1 MARWLRMLLPALVVV
16 AWLAAAGLGG
26 PTFGKLSDVS
36 TNDQAGF
43 LPASAESTTAGQWQE
58 RFRDSGAVPAIA
70 VVEFNEPIRPQQL
83 ADYAPLAE
91 RLAEAAGL
99 ERGGANQVVGPIPSE
114 DFRAVQFIVPVPE
127 NLDTG
132 EVVTDLRAVLTAE
145 LPESATGYVT
155 GPAGFIADLVEAF
168 GGIDG
173 LLLGVALAAVF
184 VILLLVYRA
193 LLLPFLVLLT
203 SVFALCA
210 AILVVYWF
218 ALQGWIQLS
227 GQSQGILSILVIG
240 AATDYALL
248 LTARYREA
256 LGEQESKWVA
266 MKTAC
271 RGAVEPIA
279 ASGATVILA
288 LLCLL
293 FSDLNSN
300 RSLGPIAA
308 IGIVFAVLAA
318 LTFLPAVLLLT
329 GRSAFWPIVPR
340 PGHHAHVA
348 GSENENAV
356 PGTEGL
362 RGLWLRV
369 ANLVARRPR
378 ATWMVSVLL
387 LAAGA
392 LGVLQLQAHGVPQSE
407 LVLVKTDSADGQDAL
422 VRHFDAGAGSPA
434 VVVADS
440 SKRDQVLEVV
450 RSERGV
456 ASAEFFTRDGQVVEI
471 DGRVMIN
478 ATLQDVPDSDA
489 AEATVAGLRTALDAA
504 DPQAL
509 VGGVTAVALDTNVT
523 AQADLLRIT
532 PMVLGVI
539 LLILILL
546 LRSIL
551 APVLLILSVALSYL
565 TALGVSALVFNHV
578 FGFPGA
584 DATVPLYGFVFLVAL
599 GIDYNI
605 FLMTRVREESLR
617 LGTRPGILR
626 GLGSTGGVITSA
638 GVVLAA
644 TFAALGVIPI
654 LFLGQLAFIVA
665 FGVLLDTVLVRSLL
679 IPALSYDIGP
689 KIWWPSKLARRE
701 SQQRQLL
708 GAGSGHGAG

>member
-43 LPASAESTTAGQWQE
+43 LPASAESTTAGEWQE
-58 RFRDSGAVPAIA
+58 RFRDS
-70 VVEFNEPIRPQQL
+70 
-83 ADYAPLAE
+83 D
-91 RLAEAAGL
+91 AAG
-99 ERGGANQVVGPIPSE
+99 RPSPSSNSTSRSSRSNWRTTPRWPNGWRTRPAWSAAVRIKWWGRSRPKTSKRCSSSCRCRKTWMPARWSPTCARSWRPS
-114 DFRAVQFIVPVPE
+114 FRK
-127 NLDTG
+127 
-132 EVVTDLRAVLTAE
+132 
-145 LPESATGYVT
+145 SATGYVT

-173 LLLGVALAAVF
+173 LLLGVALGAVF

-227 GQSQGILSILVIG
+227 GQSQGILSILIG

-256 LGEQESKWVA
+256 LGEHESKWAA
-266 MKTAC
+266 MKTAY

-340 PGHHAHVA
+340 PGHRAHVA
-348 GSENENAV
+348 PPENAV
-356 PGTEGL
+356 AGTEGM

-369 ANLVARRPR
+369 ANLVARMPR

-387 LAAGA
+387 LVAGA
-392 LGVLQLQAHGVPQSE
+392 MGVLQLQAHGVPQSE

-422 VRHFDAGAGSPA
+422 VRHFDAGAAALA

-440 SKRDQVLEVV
+440 
-450 RSERGV
+450 
-456 ASAEFFTRDGQVVEI
+456 GQ
-471 DGRVMIN
+471 
-478 ATLQDVPDSDA
+478 
-489 AEATVAGLRTALDAA
+489 AG
-504 DPQAL
+504 
-509 VGGVTAVALDTNVT
+509 
-523 AQADLLRIT
+523 
-532 PMVLGVI
+532 
-539 LLILILL
+539 
-546 LRSIL
+546 
-551 APVLLILSVALSYL
+551 
-565 TALGVSALVFNHV
+565 
-578 FGFPGA
+578 PGA
-584 DATVPLYGFVFLVAL
+584 GGGPQRGRGRLR
-599 GIDYNI
+599 
-605 FLMTRVREESLR
+605 RVLH
-617 LGTRPGILR
+617 P
-626 GLGSTGGVITSA
+626 
-638 GVVLAA
+638 
-644 TFAALGVIPI
+644 
-654 LFLGQLAFIVA
+654 
-665 FGVLLDTVLVRSLL
+665 
-679 IPALSYDIGP
+679 
-689 KIWWPSKLARRE
+689 
-701 SQQRQLL
+701 
-708 GAGSGHGAG
+708 

>member
-1 MARWLRMLLPALVVV
+1 MARWFRMLLPALVVV

-43 LPASAESTTAGQWQE
+43 LPVSAESTAAGEWQE
-58 RFRDSGAVPAIA
+58 RFRDSDAVPAIA
-70 VVEFNEPIRPQQL
+70 VVEFDAPIQPQRL
-83 ADYAPLAE
+83 ADYALLGE

-99 ERGGANQVVGPIPSE
+99 EGGGVNQVAGPIPSD
-114 DFRAVQFIVPVPE
+114 DFQAVQFIVPVPGD
-127 NLDTG
+127 LDAG

-145 LPESATGYVT
+145 LPASATGYVT

-173 LLLGVALAAVF
+173 LLLGVALGAVF

-193 LLLPFLVLLT
+193 FLLPFLVLLT

-210 AILVVYWF
+210 AILGVYWF

-256 LGEQESKWVA
+256 LGEQESKWAA
-266 MKTAC
+266 MKTAY

-329 GRSAFWPIVPR
+329 GRAAFWPIVPR
-340 PGHHAHVA
+340 PEHHAHVA
-348 GSENENAV
+348 QSRNPVG
-356 PGTEGL
+356 GTEGL

-369 ANLVARRPR
+369 AHLVARMPR

-407 LVLVKTDSADGQDAL
+407 LVLVKTDSAEGQDAL
-422 VRHFDAGAGSPA
+422 VRHFDDGAGSPA
-434 VVVADS
+434 VVVTES
-440 SKRDQVLEVV
+440 SKRDQVLDVV
-450 RSERGV
+450 RNEDGV
-456 ASAEFFTRDGQVVEI
+456 ASAEFFTRDDQVVEL

-489 AEATVAGLRTALDAA
+489 AEATVADLRAALDSA

-509 VGGVTAVALDTNVT
+509 VGGVTAVALDTNLT
-523 AQADLLRIT
+523 AQADLLKIA

-539 LLILILL
+539 LIILILL
-546 LRSIL
+546 LRSTL
-551 APVLLILSVALSYL
+551 APVLLVLSVALSYL

-578 FGFPGA
+578 FGLPGA
-584 DATVPLYGFVFLVAL
+584 DASVPLYGFVFLVAL

-626 GLGSTGGVITSA
+626 GLGATGGVITSA

-689 KIWWPSKLARRE
+689 NIWWPSKLARKE
-701 SQQRQLL
+701 SQERELV
-708 GAGSGHGAG
+708 GAGSGHAAG

>member
-1 MARWLRMLLPALVVV
+1 MARWFRMLLPALVVV

-43 LPASAESTTAGQWQE
+43 LPASAESTAAGEWQE
-58 RFRDSGAVPAIA
+58 RFRDSDAVPAIA
-70 VVEFNEPIRPQQL
+70 VVEFDEPFQPQQL
-83 ADYAPLAE
+83 SDFAPLAE

-99 ERGGANQVVGPIPSE
+99 GNGGADQVVGPIPS
-114 DFRAVQFIVPVPE
+114 DDLQAVQFIVPVPE
-127 NLDTG
+127 GLDAG
-132 EVVTDLRAVLTAE
+132 DVITDLRAVLAAE

-155 GPAGFIADLVEAF
+155 GPAGFIADLAEAF

-256 LGEQESKWVA
+256 LGERESKWAA
-266 MKTAC
+266 MKAAY
-271 RGAVEPIA
+271 RGAIEPIA

-329 GRSAFWPIVPR
+329 GRSAFWPLVPR
-340 PGHHAHVA
+340 PGHRARVA
-348 GSENENAV
+348 RSENPV

-392 LGVLQLQAHGVPQSE
+392 FGVLQLQAHGVPQSE

-434 VVVADS
+434 VVVADG

-450 RSERGV
+450 RGEGGV
-456 ASAEFFTRDGQVVEI
+456 ASAEFFTRDDQVVEL

-478 ATLQDVPDSDA
+478 ATLRDVPDSDA
-489 AEATVAGLRTALDAA
+489 AEATVADLRTALDAA
-504 DPQAL
+504 DPQAV

-523 AQADLLRIT
+523 AQADLLKIT

-539 LLILILL
+539 LIILILL

-565 TALGVSALVFNHV
+565 TALGVSALVFNHL

-626 GLGSTGGVITSA
+626 GLGATGGVITSA

-679 IPALSYDIGP
+679 IPALAYDIGP
-689 KIWWPSKLARRE
+689 NIWWPSKLARQE
-701 SQQRQLL
+701 SQKPELV
-708 GAGSGHGAG
+708 GAGSGHPAG

>member
-1 MARWLRMLLPALVVV
+1 MARWFRMLLPALVVV

-43 LPASAESTTAGQWQE
+43 LPASAESTTAGEWQE
-58 RFRDSGAVPAIA
+58 RFRDSDAVPAIV
-70 VVEFNEPIRPQQL
+70 VVEFDQPIQPQQL
-83 ADYAPLAE
+83 ADYAPLGE
-91 RLAEAAGL
+91 QLAEAAGL
-99 ERGGANQVVGPIPSE
+99 ESGGANQVVGPIPSE
-114 DFRAVQFIVPVPE
+114 DFEAVQFIVPVPE
-127 NLDTG
+127 DLDAG
-132 EVVTDLRAVLTAE
+132 DVVTDLRAVLAAE
-145 LPESATGYVT
+145 LPGSATGYVT

-173 LLLGVALAAVF
+173 LLLAVALGAVF

-227 GQSQGILSILVIG
+227 GQSQGILFILVIG

-256 LGEQESKWVA
+256 LGEQELKWAA
-266 MKTAC
+266 MKTAY

-340 PGHHAHVA
+340 PGHHVHAA
-348 GSENENAV
+348 RPENSV

-369 ANLVARRPR
+369 ANLVARMPR
-378 ATWMVSVLL
+378 ATWLVSVLL

-422 VRHFDAGAGSPA
+422 VRHFDDGAGSPA
-434 VVVADS
+434 VVVTDS
-440 SKRDQVLEVV
+440 NKREQVLELV
-450 RSERGV
+450 RSEDGV
-456 ASAEFFTRDGQVVEI
+456 ASAEFFTRSDQVVEL

-489 AEATVAGLRTALDAA
+489 AEATVADLRTALDSA

-523 AQADLLRIT
+523 AQADLLKIT

-539 LLILILL
+539 LVILILL

-584 DATVPLYGFVFLVAL
+584 DASVPLYGFVFLVAL

-689 KIWWPSKLARRE
+689 KIWWPSKLARKE
-701 SQQRQLL
+701 SQERELVA
-708 GAGSGHGAG
+708 AGSGYSAD

>member
-58 RFRDSGAVPAIA
+58 RFRDSDAVPAIA
-70 VVEFNEPIRPQQL
+70 VVEFDEPIRQQQL

-132 EVVTDLRAVLTAE
+132 EVVTDLRAVLAAE

-173 LLLGVALAAVF
+173 LLLGVALGAVF

-256 LGEQESKWVA
+256 LGEQESKWAA
-266 MKTAC
+266 MKTAY

-348 GSENENAV
+348 GSKNENENTV

-369 ANLVARRPR
+369 ANLGGPDAPGHLDGFG
-378 ATWMVSVLL
+378 T
-387 LAAGA
+387 AAGRR
-392 LGVLQLQAHGVPQSE
+392 GVGCAAVAGPRCPAV
-407 LVLVKTDSADGQDAL
+407 
-422 VRHFDAGAGSPA
+422 GAGPGEDGFGGRAGRLGPA
-434 VVVADS
+434 F
-440 SKRDQVLEVV
+440 RRRRRQP
-450 RSERGV
+450 
-456 ASAEFFTRDGQVVEI
+456 
-471 DGRVMIN
+471 GRRRRR
-478 ATLQDVPDSDA
+478 QQQ
-489 AEATVAGLRTALDAA
+489 AG
-504 DPQAL
+504 
-509 VGGVTAVALDTNVT
+509 
-523 AQADLLRIT
+523 
-532 PMVLGVI
+532 
-539 LLILILL
+539 
-546 LRSIL
+546 
-551 APVLLILSVALSYL
+551 
-565 TALGVSALVFNHV
+565 
-578 FGFPGA
+578 PGA
-584 DATVPLYGFVFLVAL
+584 GDGPQRGRGGFR
-599 GIDYNI
+599 
-605 FLMTRVREESLR
+605 RVLH
-617 LGTRPGILR
+617 P
-626 GLGSTGGVITSA
+626 
-638 GVVLAA
+638 
-644 TFAALGVIPI
+644 
-654 LFLGQLAFIVA
+654 
-665 FGVLLDTVLVRSLL
+665 
-679 IPALSYDIGP
+679 
-689 KIWWPSKLARRE
+689 
-701 SQQRQLL
+701 
-708 GAGSGHGAG
+708 